1 LPAKGSG
8 INDDGV
14 VVGWSADA
22 SERNLRAFVDLPSG
36 VDADFHDLQDVVVEA
51 DGWVLRGAIG
61 ISNTGY
67 IVGCG
72 TY

>member
-1 LPAKGSG
+1 
-8 INDDGV
+8 
-14 VVGWSADA
+14 
-22 SERNLRAFVDLPSG
+22 
-36 VDADFHDLQDVVVEA
+36 VDAGFHDLQDLVVEA

-67 IVGCG
+67 IVGFG